1 MSNVVHNRTSGNSY
15 SSNANFKRYS
25 NYEPNFTIVDDGS
38 YKAPIGGDILKELA
52 MDQDSRRGLAGMFD
66 KLVNKYKTRYQA
78 RRAPGGVLSG
88 LNGTATNGAVSNPGN
103 LPVPAGTPAGAGG
116 NQTLLG
122 MLKNNVGYN
131 SKSGLSVM
139 GKNVGKAVPYLAG
152 GISAIQAAKGLS
164 DLGEARD
171 DTHDLVSQI
180 LASASG
186 NPNAALDLTSEQ
198 NRLLRELRSGGYKE
212 ANADLGDVELLEV
225 LKGAGVGA
233 LGGLAG
239 GIPGVVVGALG
250 GAINGG
256 ISSVNDAQVADQ
268 AQLEAL
274 LNSLEMSEMAY
285 KNNLKQRA
293 YAR

>member
-1 MSNVVHNRTSGNSY
+1 MSNVVHNRNSGNSY
-15 SSNANFKRYS
+15 SSNADFKRYS

-38 YKAPIGGDILKELA
+38 YKAPISGDILKELA
-52 MDQDSRRGLAGMFD
+52 MDQDSRKGIAGMFD
-66 KLVNKYKTRYQA
+66 NLVNNYKARYQA
-78 RRAPGGVLSG
+78 RRAPGGVF
-88 LNGTATNGAVSNPGN
+88 NGMNKNAGSFAANPRNLPAIAVSPN
-103 LPVPAGTPAGAGG
+103 VSGG

-139 GKNVGKAVPYLAG
+139 GKNLGKAVPYLAG
-152 GISAIQAAKGLS
+152 GISAAQAVKGLS
-164 DLGEARD
+164 DLGESRD
-171 DTHDLVSQI
+171 TTYDLVNQI

-186 NPNAALDLTSEQ
+186 NPNATLDLTTEQ
-198 NRLLRELRSGGYKE
+198 NRLLRELRMDGYE
-212 ANADLGDVELLEV
+212 SANADLNDIELLDI

-274 LNSLEMSEMAY
+274 LDSLEMSEIAY
-285 KNNLKQRA
+285 KNNFKQKA
-293 YAR
+293 YAW